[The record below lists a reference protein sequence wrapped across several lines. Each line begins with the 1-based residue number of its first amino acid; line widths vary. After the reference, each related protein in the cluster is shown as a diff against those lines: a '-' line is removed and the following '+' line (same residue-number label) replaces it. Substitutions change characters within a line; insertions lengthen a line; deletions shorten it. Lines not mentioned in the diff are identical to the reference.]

1 MLQKTLMMVA
11 LLLVASCAQTKFN
24 LQANKDSHSPTY
36 DRAQD
41 YFVGGIG
48 QQKNIDPGAICGGRD
63 KVVRVETEYTPANW
77 AVGAITFGIYTPLQA
92 RVYCAE

>member
-1 MLQKTLMMVA
+1 MFQKVLCLVAFVA
-11 LLLVASCAQTKFN
+11 LTGCAQTKFN
-24 LQANKDSHSPTY
+24 LQENRDSHPPTY

-41 YFVGGIG
+41 YFVGGVG

-63 KVVRVETEYTPANW
+63 KVVRVETEFTVANW
-77 AVGAITFGIYTPLQA
+77 AASALTLGIYSPLQA